1 MPALPRALSPY
12 ILLFLA
18 VLQFFASGFARLT
31 GHGQSIED
39 ISARGPETPIG
50 YAFAIWFVI
59 FALAVAYGAWHAFKG
74 KDDALCQRL
83 SVPAGLL
90 FFLSSLWMVTAQ
102 VLGDGWHLVFIIVVM
117 WALAAKSLL
126 MLVDDKVTKSPI
138 RQYVLEP
145 LFGLYAGW
153 LSAAIFLN
161 ITGTA
166 AKFFGTMGMTPNE
179 YALLSLIP
187 AGALS
192 VAIINRTKGNLWFTL
207 TGLWA
212 VHGIAATSLRS
223 DNLMI
228 LSVCCVLAAVI
239 LGAFWLQQKAILSN

>member
-1 MPALPRALSPY
+1 MPALPRSVSPLV
-12 ILLFLA
+12 LLFLA
-18 VLQFFASGFARLT
+18 ALQFLAAGFARLT

-39 ISARGPETPIG
+39 ISARGPETPAG

-59 FALAVAYGAWHAFKG
+59 FGLSVAYGAWHAFKG

-83 SVPAGLL
+83 STPAALL
-90 FFLSSLWMVTAQ
+90 FFLSSLWMVSAQ
-102 VLGDGWHLVFIIVVM
+102 VLGDGWHLVFIILVM
-117 WALAAKSLL
+117 WVLAVKNLL
-126 MLVDDKVTKSPI
+126 TLTDDAQAASPI
-138 RQYVLEP
+138 RHKILEP

-166 AKFFGTMGMTPNE
+166 SKYFGTMGMSPNE
-179 YALLSLIP
+179 YALFSLIP

-192 VAIINRTKGNLWFTL
+192 VAIINRTKGHLWFTL

-212 VHGIAATSLRS
+212 VHAIATTNLRT
-223 DNLMI
+223 DNLLI
-228 LSVCCVLAAVI
+228 VSVCCFLAAAI
-239 LGAFWLQQKAILSN
+239 LGTFWVQQKTIR